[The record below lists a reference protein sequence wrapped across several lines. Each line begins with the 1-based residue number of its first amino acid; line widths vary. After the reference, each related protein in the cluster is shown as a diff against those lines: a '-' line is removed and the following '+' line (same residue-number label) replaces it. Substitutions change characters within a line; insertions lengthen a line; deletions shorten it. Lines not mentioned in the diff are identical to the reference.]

1 MKPIVTKVSVIL
13 SIIFIVISICGISS
27 IDCLRGMLPIQ
38 RAIINS
44 DNIMRGLNYGDIR
57 SLPYKQIPF
66 FYVSLIFVVLSS
78 VIKFTKI
85 NKAKSIINIVISLIP
100 TIFVLVTHDYIWFMI
115 LMNIYLVGNILSD
128 ISFKNKMNMF
138 SNIIS
143 IIVFIINEIQIFRHL
158 QLPFDLNNM
167 EIFTSALIILS
178 NTTLKIYMLWLIPY
192 IILLINDIVIIH
204 KHSIGG
210 NL

>member
-1 MKPIVTKVSVIL
+1 MKSIVAKVSVIL

-27 IDCLRGMLPIQ
+27 I
-38 RAIINS
+38 NS

-57 SLPYKQIPF
+57 LLPYKQIPF
-66 FYVSLIFVVLSS
+66 FYVALIFVVLSS

-85 NKAKSIINIVISLIP
+85 NKTKSIINIVISLIP

-128 ISFKNKMNMF
+128 ISFKNKINMF

-167 EIFTSALIILS
+167 EIFTSTLIILS
-178 NTTLKIYMLWLIPY
+178 NTTLNIYMLWLIPY

-210 NL
+210 NS